1 MDRNSVIGFILIGV
15 VLLVWMYYNTPKP
28 SEIRKTTADTTEQ
41 IQKEKVEKS
50 QAVPSPE
57 EKPVA
62 DTAGMFGKYFAA
74 FKAGTEKIIT
84 IETDNFTA
92 EITTKGGLIRKW
104 ELKKYKTW
112 DKLPVQLVDFDK
124 GGDFSLLF
132 NSSDGK
138 LINTRNLFFA
148 SNYKAWDK
156 IVLQNDS
163 TFKVIL
169 TLALEGNRRIEK
181 HIIFKNNSYS
191 VEVDYKL
198 VRLEPI
204 IANYEYQVI
213 WENGVRYAEHN
224 SADESRNAHAF
235 AYSGGELAELD
246 ATTEEVSKTNI
257 SGKTD
262 WIAARTKYFAVAII
276 SKDQKSTGAYLEGSH
291 RKMPNHGL
299 REDYSIGMKMPYH
312 DTRDSLASF
321 IVFLGPLDYNILKE
335 YEVGLE
341 EVLSLGWAWLIRPIS
356 VYLIIPLLEF
366 LHSFIPNYGL
376 VIIIFSIIIKLLLHP
391 LTKASMKSMQRMQ
404 ALQPMI
410 EEVRTKYKEDPQ
422 KMNQSI
428 MRLYKEYGI
437 NPAGG
442 CLPLLLQMP
451 ILFALFTVFSSAIA
465 LRQANFIWWIND
477 LSIPDTIVTLP
488 FVIPM
493 LGIQEVSGL
502 ALAMGITMFI
512 QQKMTIKDPRQKMM
526 VWLMPIMLTLLFNF
540 FPSGLNLYYFMFN
553 LLSIIQQ
560 VYVTKKHK
568 NEPLRKVEPKK
579 KGGGLIGKL
588 SQNMPKLKK

>member
-1 MDRNSVIGFILIGV
+1 MDRNSVIGFILIGI
-15 VLLVWMYYNTPKP
+15 VLMVWMYYNTPQPPKMQKP
-28 SEIRKTTADTTEQ
+28 AGDTTEQ
-41 IQKEKVEKS
+41 VQKPTIETKQPLPLVDEKKL
-50 QAVPSPE
+50 P
-57 EKPVA
+57 
-62 DTAGMFGKYFAA
+62 DTTSMLGKYFSA
-74 FKAGTEKIIT
+74 FNTGTEKIII
-84 IETDNFTA
+84 IETNYYTA

-112 DKLPVQLVDFDK
+112 DKKPVQLVDFEK

-138 LINTRNLFFA
+138 LINTRNLFFE
-148 SNYKAWDK
+148 SNYEAWEK

-163 TFKVIL
+163 TFKVVL
-169 TLALEGNRRIEK
+169 SLLLEGDRRIEK
-181 HIIFKNNSYS
+181 HITFKNNSYS
-191 VEVDYKL
+191 VDVDYKF
-198 VRLEPI
+198 VRMEPI

-213 WENGVRYAEHN
+213 WENGIRYAEHN
-224 SADESRNAHAF
+224 SVDESRNAYAF

-246 ATTEEVSKTNI
+246 ATTEEISKTNI

-262 WIAARTKYFAVAII
+262 WIASRTKYFAVAII
-276 SKDQKSTGAYLEGSH
+276 SNDQKSTGAYLEGSH
-291 RKMPNHGL
+291 RKMPNLGL
-299 REDYSIGMKMPYH
+299 KEDYSIAMKMPY
-312 DTRDSLASF
+312 RDSRDSVASLTL
-321 IVFLGPLDYNILKE
+321 FLGPLDYNILKE
-335 YEVGLE
+335 YNVELE
-341 EVLSLGWAWLIRPIS
+341 QVLSLGLVWLIRPIS
-356 VYLIIPLLEF
+356 IYLIIPLLEF

-376 VIIIFSIIIKLLLHP
+376 VIIIFSIIIKILLHP
-391 LTKASMKSMQRMQ
+391 LTKASMKSMQKMQ

-410 EEVRTKYKEDPQ
+410 EEVRTKYKDDPQ

-451 ILFALFTVFSSAIA
+451 ILFALFMVFSSAIA
-465 LRQANFIWWIND
+465 LRQAEFIWWIND

-488 FVIPM
+488 FVIPIF
-493 LGIQEVSGL
+493 GIKDVSGL

-553 LLSIIQQ
+553 LLSIIHQA
-560 VYVTKKHK
+560 YITKKHK

-588 SQNMPKLKK
+588 SQNMPKMKK